1 MKVFYWSPHIN
12 HIATIKAVLNSATS
26 LSEYGH
32 NKYDARIINANGEWN
47 NFKSEKVKFINLS
60 SNIYFN
66 TFPINGFIKSRLS
79 YFYIFFKYF
88 FPLKKLIKDEK
99 PEFLIVHLITS
110 LPLILLILFNFK
122 IKFILRISG
131 SPKLFFIRKLI
142 WRLASKKLYLV
153 TTPTKLTLD
162 YLKNKKVID
171 KNKIVLLKDPVFRI
185 RHIAH
190 LKNKKINENFQ
201 LDKKYIISIGR
212 LTYQKN
218 FNLLIESFY
227 QIKNIYNDYKLII
240 IGEGEERKKL
250 ELLIGSL
257 NMKNDV
263 FLIGF
268 KKNIF
273 PYLKIADCLI
283 SSSRWEDPGF
293 TLIEAGIL
301 NKIII
306 SSNCINGPKEL
317 LNEGN
322 GYLFENEDK
331 NSLINQFINYKNNS
345 YDNNNIKRIQ
355 TKKKFK
361 SYSIYSHF
369 LQIQKLLND
378 RS

>member
-32 NKYDARIINANGEWN
+32 NKYDVRIINTNGEWN

-79 YFYIFFKYF
+79 YFYIFFRF
-88 FPLKKLIKDEK
+88 FFSLKKLIKNEK
-99 PEFLIVHLITS
+99 PEFLIIHLITS

-122 IKFILRISG
+122 TKFILRISG
-131 SPKLFFIRKLI
+131 FPKLNFIRRLI

-162 YLKNKKVID
+162 YLKNSKVID

-185 RHIAH
+185 RQIAH
-190 LKNKKINENFQ
+190 FKNEKINENFQ
-201 LDKKYIISIGR
+201 LDKKYIVSIGR

-240 IGEGEERKKL
+240 IGEGEEREKL
-250 ELLIGSL
+250 ELLINSL

-263 FLIGF
+263 FLTGF

-317 LNEGN
+317 LNEDN
-322 GYLFENEDK
+322 GYLFESENK
-331 NSLINQFINYKNNS
+331 NSLVNQFINYKNNS
-345 YDNNNIKRIQ
+345 YDNNKIKRIQ

-361 SYSIYSHF
+361 FYSIYNHF
-369 LQIQKLLND
+369 LQIQKLLK
-378 RS
+378 

>member
-32 NKYDARIINANGEWN
+32 NKYDARIINTNGEWN

-79 YFYIFFKYF
+79 YFYIFFRF
-88 FPLKKLIKDEK
+88 FFSLKKLIKNEK
-99 PEFLIVHLITS
+99 PEFLIIHLITS

-122 IKFILRISG
+122 TKFILRISG
-131 SPKLFFIRKLI
+131 FPKLNFIRRLI

-185 RHIAH
+185 RQITH
-190 LKNKKINENFQ
+190 LKNEKINENFQ

-240 IGEGEERKKL
+240 IGEGEEREKL
-250 ELLIGSL
+250 ELLINSL
-257 NMKNDV
+257 NMENDV
-263 FLIGF
+263 FLTGF

-317 LNEGN
+317 LNEDN
-322 GYLFENEDK
+322 GYLFESENK
-331 NSLINQFINYKNNS
+331 NSLVNQFINYKNNS
-345 YDNNNIKRIQ
+345 YDNNKIKRIQ

-361 SYSIYSHF
+361 FYSIYNHF
-369 LQIQKLLND
+369 LQIQKLLK
-378 RS
+378 

>member
-32 NKYDARIINANGEWN
+32 NKYDARIINTNGEWN

-79 YFYIFFKYF
+79 YFYIFFRF
-88 FPLKKLIKDEK
+88 FFSLKKLIKNEK
-99 PEFLIVHLITS
+99 PEFLIIHLITS

-122 IKFILRISG
+122 TKFILRISG
-131 SPKLFFIRKLI
+131 FPKLNFIRRLI

-162 YLKNKKVID
+162 YLKNTKVID

-185 RHIAH
+185 RQIAH
-190 LKNKKINENFQ
+190 FKNEKINENFQ
-201 LDKKYIISIGR
+201 LDKKYIVSIGR

-240 IGEGEERKKL
+240 IGEGEEREKL
-250 ELLIGSL
+250 ELLINSL

-263 FLIGF
+263 FLTGF

-317 LNEGN
+317 LNEDN
-322 GYLFENEDK
+322 GYLFESENK
-331 NSLINQFINYKNNS
+331 NSLVNQFINYKNNS
-345 YDNNNIKRIQ
+345 YDNNKIKRIQ

-361 SYSIYSHF
+361 FYSIYNHF
-369 LQIQKLLND
+369 LQIQKLLK
-378 RS
+378 

>member
-32 NKYDARIINANGEWN
+32 NKYDARIINTNGEWN

-79 YFYIFFKYF
+79 YFYIFFRF
-88 FPLKKLIKDEK
+88 FFSLKKLIKNEK
-99 PEFLIVHLITS
+99 PEFLIIHLITS

-122 IKFILRISG
+122 TKFILRISG
-131 SPKLFFIRKLI
+131 FPKLNFIRRLI

-162 YLKNKKVID
+162 YLKNTKVID

-185 RHIAH
+185 RQIAH
-190 LKNKKINENFQ
+190 FKNEKINENFQ

-240 IGEGEERKKL
+240 IGEGEEREKL
-250 ELLIGSL
+250 ELLINSL
-257 NMKNDV
+257 NMENDV
-263 FLIGF
+263 FLTGF

-317 LNEGN
+317 LNEDN
-322 GYLFENEDK
+322 GYLFESENK
-331 NSLINQFINYKNNS
+331 NSLVNQFINYKNNS
-345 YDNNNIKRIQ
+345 YDNNKIKRIQ

-361 SYSIYSHF
+361 FYSIYNHF
-369 LQIQKLLND
+369 LQIQKLLK
-378 RS
+378 

>member
-12 HIATIKAVLNSATS
+12 HIATIKAVLNSAAS

-32 NKYDARIINANGEWN
+32 NKYDARIINTNGEWN

-60 SNIYFN
+60 NNTYFN

-79 YFYIFFKYF
+79 YFYIFFRYF
-88 FPLKKLIKDEK
+88 FSLKKLIKDEK

-110 LPLILLILFNFK
+110 LPLVLLILFNFK
-122 IKFILRISG
+122 TKFILRISG
-131 SPKLFFIRKLI
+131 FPKLNFIRRLI

-185 RHIAH
+185 RQITH
-190 LKNKKINENFQ
+190 LKNEKINENFQ

-240 IGEGEERKKL
+240 IGEGEEREKL
-250 ELLIGSL
+250 ELLINSL
-257 NMKNDV
+257 NMENDV
-263 FLIGF
+263 FLTGF

-317 LNEGN
+317 LNEDN
-322 GYLFENEDK
+322 GYLFESENK
-331 NSLINQFINYKNNS
+331 NSLVNQFINYKNNS
-345 YDNNNIKRIQ
+345 YDNNKIKRIQ

-361 SYSIYSHF
+361 FYSIYNHF
-369 LQIQKLLND
+369 LQIQKLLK
-378 RS
+378 